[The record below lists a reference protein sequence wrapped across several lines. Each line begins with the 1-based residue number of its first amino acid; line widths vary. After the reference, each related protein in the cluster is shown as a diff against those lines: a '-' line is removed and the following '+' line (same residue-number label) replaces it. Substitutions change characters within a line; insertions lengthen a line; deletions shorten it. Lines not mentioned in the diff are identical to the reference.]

1 MSAQIGVEIAGGVAE
16 SLHRCGIRHGR
27 ELWSFAES
35 CCAVDGDLERI
46 AAVLGDLRRLTGYRY
61 RPEEFAEPTAT
72 MLLEHWPA
80 VSALARALVAERRIE
95 GDEVEAIIDRSLR
108 LSRTSGEHVKFG

>member
-1 MSAQIGVEIAGGVAE
+1 MGA
-16 SLHRCGIRHGR
+16 R
-27 ELWSFAES
+27 LWSFAES
-35 CCAVDGDLERI
+35 RCAVDGDLERI

-95 GDEVEAIIDRSLR
+95 GGDVVEIIDRSLYKPA
-108 LSRTSGEHVKFG
+108 S